1 MHSAMLF
8 LSCETGMAHLDRRPA
23 AAQQC
28 DTAVHHL
35 PGKVCPWRAVCKL
48 PEKVESSVMTGSYYL
63 VLQQMDKK
71 KQTPQTSTK

>member
-1 MHSAMLF
+1 MHSAMLC
-8 LSCETGMAHLDRRPA
+8 LSCETGMAHLGKCPA

-48 PEKVESSVMTGSYYL
+48 PEKIESSVMTGLYYL

-71 KQTPQTSTK
+71 NQTPQTSTK